1 MQELQSFVPSLCA
14 QHECEAMVTSALV
27 WLHSSLPALVWP
39 HSCLPALVC
48 CGDHPRVQW
57 ELHSTLLSLWS
68 SDSLKMCRA
77 RIPAVLLKEDVEVQ

>member
-14 QHECEAMVTSALV
+14 QHECEAMVTS
-27 WLHSSLPALVWP
+27 ALVWP